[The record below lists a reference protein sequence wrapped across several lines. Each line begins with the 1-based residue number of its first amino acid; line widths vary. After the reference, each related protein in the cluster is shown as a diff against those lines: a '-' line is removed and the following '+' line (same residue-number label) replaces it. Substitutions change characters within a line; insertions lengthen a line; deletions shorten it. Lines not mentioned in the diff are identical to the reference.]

1 MKTLKQYISLDEN
14 LLSLDNYILEAEEND
29 KQEDTKQEDEMDLDA
44 LNSDQPDGKT
54 NNDTSDDN
62 GEDEDEDEK
71 KKLTRRGNIKF
82 TIWEEPKKKVNWL
95 DDNNKYQKIEYQ
107 YRDKEKNIDIDFLL
121 GFQNNSWKLWI
132 GKIGAITY
140 DDDPWCDFKTNK
152 FSEGIVAA
160 LDKVEEF
167 IDDVE
172 ENPDNWVQFYKS

>member
-1 MKTLKQYISLDEN
+1 MKTLKE
-14 LLSLDNYILEAEEND
+14 YILEADES
-29 KQEDTKQEDEMDLDA
+29 DEMDLDA
-44 LNSDQPDGKT
+44 LDSDQPDGKT
-54 NNDTSDDN
+54 DDTDKDDKKEDIGNDD
-62 GEDEDEDEK
+62 DEDDEK

-95 DDNNKYQKIEYQ
+95 DDNQKYQKIEYQ

-121 GFQNNSWKLWI
+121 GFQDNTWKLWI

-152 FSEGIVAA
+152 FSEGIAAA
-160 LDKVEEF
+160 LDNVEEF
-167 IDDVE
+167 MDDVE